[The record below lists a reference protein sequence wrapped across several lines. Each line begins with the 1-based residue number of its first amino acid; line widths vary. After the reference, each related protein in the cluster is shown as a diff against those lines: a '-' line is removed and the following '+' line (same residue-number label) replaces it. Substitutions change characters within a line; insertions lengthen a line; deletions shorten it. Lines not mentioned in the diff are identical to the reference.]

1 MNLSL
6 LLNASSCLAEK
17 VDDSGAEMLL
27 TPLKVEARPEGFH
40 HPFSC
45 TRKATGLHILDP
57 LFFQS
62 PHHGAQNI
70 LTRL

>member
-40 HPFSC
+40 HPFFPAPGRRRGSTFWIPC
-45 TRKATGLHILDP
+45 FFKVHITGQKTH
-57 LFFQS
+57 
-62 PHHGAQNI
+62 
-70 LTRL
+70 